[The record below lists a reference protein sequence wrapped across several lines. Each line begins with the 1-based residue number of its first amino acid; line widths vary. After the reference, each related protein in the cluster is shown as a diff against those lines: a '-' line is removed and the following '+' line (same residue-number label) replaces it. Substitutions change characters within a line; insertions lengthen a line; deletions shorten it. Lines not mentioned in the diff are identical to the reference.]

1 MSKRRKFSPEKKVE
15 ILREI
20 LDNNLSIT
28 DAAEKYG
35 VHPNVLSRWKKELF
49 EGAVSTFNRKKEKA
63 SKKDDDKIEK
73 LENIIRIRDGL
84 IAELATENIVL
95 KKNINGED

>member
-1 MSKRRKFSPEKKVE
+1 MNKRRKFSPEKKVE

-20 LDNNLSIT
+20 LDNKISIS

-35 VHPNVLSRWKKELF
+35 VHPNIISRWKKMLF
-49 EGAVSTFNRKKEKA
+49 EGAVSTFNRKKDKS
-63 SKKDDDKIEK
+63 SKKDSNKIEK